1 MKDFRSSVNPLIT
14 RIQIYKLL
22 IITVISITASIWS
35 LPVCGQMTTPSYSI
49 KELREGTLVIRFPT
63 YTSKIDTLTA
73 MAGRTKDPKN
83 KERLEKEL
91 NKTIQER
98 DTLLADYIE
107 AFKTKYDFSKVA
119 YIFDYD
125 ARNLNTATY
134 YNLDGER
141 IAVADLSEKPLFYL
155 YFEGTAVDAQEA
167 LVVYNRN
174 LQKIPAPFP
183 NDFILGGINVLFLK
197 ISNKKFPSWR
207 VGRMNKQ
214 FYKYHAEEKSE
225 K

>member
-1 MKDFRSSVNPLIT
+1 
-14 RIQIYKLL
+14 
-22 IITVISITASIWS
+22 
-35 LPVCGQMTTPSYSI
+35 MTTPSYSI

-214 FYKYHAEEKSE
+214 FYKYHAEVE
-225 K
+225 

>member
-1 MKDFRSSVNPLIT
+1 MVT
-14 RIQIYKLL
+14 A
-22 IITVISITASIWS
+22 ISFTAS
-35 LPVCGQMTTPSYSI
+35 VCCFPAYGQMTTPDYSI
-49 KELREGTLVIRFPT
+49 KALREGSLIIRFPT

-83 KERLEKEL
+83 KERLEKEIK
-91 NKTIQER
+91 KTIQER
-98 DTLLADYIE
+98 DTLFADYIE
-107 AFKTKYDFSKVA
+107 AFKTKYDFSKVG

-134 YNLDGER
+134 YNLFGER
-141 IAVADLSEKPLFYL
+141 LAIADLSEKPLFYL
-155 YFEGTAVDAQEA
+155 FFERTAVDAQDA

-183 NDFILGGINVLFLK
+183 NDFIRGGINVLFLK

-207 VGRMNKQ
+207 VGKMNKL
-214 FYKYHAEEKSE
+214 FYK
-225 K
+225 

>member
-14 RIQIYKLL
+14 RIELYKLL
-22 IITVISITASIWS
+22 IISAISMTASAWS
-35 LPVCGQMTTPSYSI
+35 LPAYGQMTTPSYSI
-49 KELREGTLVIRFPT
+49 KELREGSLIIRFPT

-91 NKTIQER
+91 KKTIQER
-98 DTLLADYIE
+98 DTLLADYVE

-141 IAVADLSEKPLFYL
+141 IAVADRCE
-155 YFEGTAVDAQEA
+155 
-167 LVVYNRN
+167 
-174 LQKIPAPFP
+174 
-183 NDFILGGINVLFLK
+183 
-197 ISNKKFPSWR
+197 
-207 VGRMNKQ
+207 
-214 FYKYHAEEKSE
+214 
-225 K
+225 

>member
-14 RIQIYKLL
+14 RIELYKLL
-22 IITVISITASIWS
+22 IITVISFSAS
-35 LPVCGQMTTPSYSI
+35 VCCFPIYGQMTTPNYSI
-49 KELREGTLVIRFPT
+49 TALREGSLIIRFPT

-83 KERLEKEL
+83 MERLEKEL
-91 NKTIQER
+91 KKTIQER
-98 DTLLADYIE
+98 DTLFADYIE

-119 YIFDYD
+119 YIFDYE

-141 IAVADLSEKPLFYL
+141 LAIADLSEKPLFYL
-155 YFEGTAVDAQEA
+155 FFERTAVDAQDA
-167 LVVYNRN
+167 LVIYNRN

-183 NDFILGGINVLFLK
+183 NDFIRGGINVLFLK

-207 VGRMNKQ
+207 VGKMNKQ
-214 FYKYHAEEKSE
+214 FYKYWEEVRS
-225 K
+225 

>member
-1 MKDFRSSVNPLIT
+1 MKDFKSSVNPLIT

-22 IITVISITASIWS
+22 IITIISITASFWT
-35 LPVCGQMTTPSYSI
+35 LPAFGQMTTPTFSI
-49 KELREGTLVIRFPT
+49 KELKEGTLVIRFPT

-91 NKTIQER
+91 KKTKQER
-98 DTLLADYIE
+98 DTLHADYIE

-141 IAVADLSEKPLFYL
+141 LAIADLSEKPLFYL

-207 VGRMNKQ
+207 VGKMNKQ
-214 FYKYHAEEKSE
+214 FYKYYADVE
-225 K
+225 

>member
-119 YIFDYD
+119 YICD
-125 ARNLNTATY
+125 
-134 YNLDGER
+134 
-141 IAVADLSEKPLFYL
+141 
-155 YFEGTAVDAQEA
+155 
-167 LVVYNRN
+167 
-174 LQKIPAPFP
+174 
-183 NDFILGGINVLFLK
+183 
-197 ISNKKFPSWR
+197 
-207 VGRMNKQ
+207 
-214 FYKYHAEEKSE
+214 
-225 K
+225 

>member
-14 RIQIYKLL
+14 RIPIYKLL
-22 IITVISITASIWS
+22 LFTITSITVLVWS
-35 LPVCGQMTTPSYSI
+35 PSVSGQMTTPSYSI
-49 KELREGTLVIRFPT
+49 KELKEGSLVIRFPT

-73 MAGRTKDPKN
+73 MAGRTQDPKN

-91 NKTIQER
+91 KKTIQER

-107 AFKTKYDFSKVA
+107 AFQTKYDFSKVA

-141 IAVADLSEKPLFYL
+141 LAIADLGEKPLFYL
-155 YFEGTAVDAQEA
+155 FFERTAVDAQDA

-174 LQKIPAPFP
+174 LQKIPDPFP
-183 NDFILGGINVLFLK
+183 NDFIRGGINVLFLK
-197 ISNKKFPSWR
+197 ISNKKFPAWR
-207 VGRMNKQ
+207 VGKMNKQ
-214 FYKYHAEEKSE
+214 FYKYHADVE
-225 K
+225 

>member
-1 MKDFRSSVNPLIT
+1 M
-14 RIQIYKLL
+14 
-22 IITVISITASIWS
+22 
-35 LPVCGQMTTPSYSI
+35 
-49 KELREGTLVIRFPT
+49 
-63 YTSKIDTLTA
+63 
-73 MAGRTKDPKN
+73 
-83 KERLEKEL
+83 
-91 NKTIQER
+91 
-98 DTLLADYIE
+98 
-107 AFKTKYDFSKVA
+107 A

-155 YFEGTAVDAQEA
+155 YFERTEVDAQDA

-183 NDFILGGINVLFLK
+183 NDFIRGGINVLFLK

-214 FYKYHAEEKSE
+214 FYKYHADVE
-225 K
+225 